1 MPARRSAK
9 AAPCSSAFAEGGSGS
24 RDGPRD
30 QASGPAWLAWPAQ
43 GLPLPI
49 RVQARAACLAPG
61 MSGVPPCATGL
72 PMGLALLAGRHLA
85 LGTRGALVG
94 LEAAVLWRVEHVAA
108 GGLNL
113 ARWPGTPH
121 LFSTD
126 LGLGVADRRALGRCV
141 ASGLG
146 MGHAP
151 TAANASA
158 RSAKVT
164 VAFMAG
170 LLVCEY
176 GQCVM
181 ADGTSRRDSCEA
193 SPSSDAGDLKN
204 SGSAADKSHPAVPK
218 RHSARTD
225 ATKAART
232 CRARVR
238 FSRKP
243 RDPVAQGELKPG
255 CTKATMKRPPAW
267 AVTTHG
273 REQGGVHG
281 TGRVLV
287 HAGPQAQAGE
297 ERLARPGGPHRLRAH
312 PRRAPGPCGPRRR
325 RGWLRSAACRALVA
339 AHTPC
344 LPFVLHRPSRLSSHR
359 FWTTWRWT

>member
-24 RDGPRD
+24 RDGLRHP
-30 QASGPAWLAWPAQ
+30 ASGPAWLAWPAQ
-43 GLPLPI
+43 GLTLPI
-49 RVQARAACLAPG
+49 RVHARAACLAPG

-85 LGTRGALVG
+85 LGTRSALVG
-94 LEAAVLWRVEHVAA
+94 PEAAVLGRVEHVAA

-113 ARWPGTPH
+113 ARWPG
-121 LFSTD
+121 
-126 LGLGVADRRALGRCV
+126 
-141 ASGLG
+141 

-158 RSAKVT
+158 RPAKVT

-176 GQCVM
+176 GPCVM
-181 ADGTSRRDSCEA
+181 ADGTSRRDACEA

-204 SGSAADKSHPAVPK
+204 SGSAADKSHPAVPM

-281 TGRVLV
+281 TGRALV

-312 PRRAPGPCGPRRR
+312 PRRASGPCGPRRR

-359 FWTTWRWT
+359 FWTTWRWP

>member
-1 MPARRSAK
+1 MASAGADPADPRPRTRRLL
-9 AAPCSSAFAEGGSGS
+9 G
-24 RDGPRD
+24 
-30 QASGPAWLAWPAQ
+30 AWHV
-43 GLPLPI
+43 
-49 RVQARAACLAPG
+49 RRAALRHRLAD
-61 MSGVPPCATGL
+61 GVGFACGPPPCAGHAQRPCRSRGRRSRACGACRRRGSEL
-72 PMGLALLAGRHLA
+72 CPLAGHGPR
-85 LGTRGALVG
+85 
-94 LEAAVLWRVEHVAA
+94 
-108 GGLNL
+108 
-113 ARWPGTPH
+113 PH
-121 LFSTD
+121 CSERKRETGKSD
-126 LGLGVADRRALGRCV
+126 
-141 ASGLG
+141 S
-146 MGHAP
+146 
-151 TAANASA
+151 
-158 RSAKVT
+158 
-164 VAFMAG
+164 AFMAG

-193 SPSSDAGDLKN
+193 SPSSDAGDLRN
-204 SGSAADKSHPAVPK
+204 SGSAADKSHPAVPM

-281 TGRVLV
+281 TGRALV

-297 ERLARPGGPHRLRAH
+297 ERLARPGGPHWLRAH

-359 FWTTWRWT
+359 FWTTWPWP